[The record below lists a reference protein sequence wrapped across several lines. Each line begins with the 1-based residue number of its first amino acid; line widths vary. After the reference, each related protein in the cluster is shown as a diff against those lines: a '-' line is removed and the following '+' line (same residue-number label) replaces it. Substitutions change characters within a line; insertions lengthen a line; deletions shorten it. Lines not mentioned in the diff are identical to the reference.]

1 MTSVSKMIVQ
11 YKNDML
17 FEAQLGQ
24 HTIQI
29 DVPSTMNGKNRGPT
43 PPEFFFLSLAS
54 CIAAFVANYCENAK
68 LDATDMKV
76 ELEYEKLSKGCFG
89 NLNAK
94 IILPH
99 ANFEGREQA
108 ILRVAEHCPVHSTI
122 CEFEGLNITLEP
134 NGK

>member
-1 MTSVSKMIVQ
+1 MAKMIIQ

-17 FEAQLGQ
+17 FEAKLGQ

-29 DVPSTMNGKNRGPT
+29 DVPPTMNGKNRGPT

-68 LDATDMKV
+68 LDATDLKV
-76 ELEYEKLSKGCFG
+76 ELEYEKLPKGCFG
-89 NLNAK
+89 NLKANILLPNADF
-94 IILPH
+94 
-99 ANFEGREQA
+99 NGREHA
-108 ILRVAEHCPVHSTI
+108 ILRVAQHCPVHSTI
-122 CEFEGLNITLEP
+122 CEFEGLDISLEP